1 MQVAND
7 KVVSINYILTDIDG
21 KVLDSSKGNPLVYLH
36 GRNNIIPGLENAL
49 EGKATGDK
57 LNVSVPPEEA
67 YGEFREDMIQDIPKS
82 AFGEITDIQP
92 GMQFQMNSP
101 NGPLVIT
108 VQVVNEETVTVDA
121 NHPLAGETLNFDV
134 EVMDVREATEEE
146 LDHGHVHGP
155 NGHHH

>member
-7 KVVSINYILTDIDG
+7 KVVSINYTLTDIDG
-21 KVLDSSKGNPLVYLH
+21 KVLDSSKGNPLVYLQ

-49 EGKATGDK
+49 TGKAKGEK
-57 LNVSVPPEEA
+57 LNVSIPPEDA
-67 YGEFREDMIQDIPKS
+67 YGEFREDMIQEIPKT

-108 VQVVNEETVTVDA
+108 VQEVKEENVVVDA

-134 EVMDVREATEEE
+134 EIMDVREATKEE

>member
-7 KVVSINYILTDIDG
+7 KVVSINYTLTDIDG
-21 KVLDSSKGNPLVYLH
+21 KVLDSSKGNPLVYLQ

-49 EGKATGDK
+49 TGKAKGEE
-57 LNVSVPPEEA
+57 LNVSIPPEEA
-67 YGEFREDMIQDIPKS
+67 YGEFREDMIQEIPKT

-108 VQVVNEETVTVDA
+108 VQEVKEENVVVDA

-134 EVMDVREATEEE
+134 EIMDVREATKEE

>member
-7 KVVSINYILTDIDG
+7 KVVSINYTLTDIDG
-21 KVLDSSKGNPLVYLH
+21 KVLDSSKGNPLVYLQ

-49 EGKATGDK
+49 TGKAKGEK
-57 LNVSVPPEEA
+57 LNVSIPPEEA
-67 YGEFREDMIQDIPKS
+67 YGEFREDMIQEIPKT

-108 VQVVNEETVTVDA
+108 VQEVKEENVVVDA

-134 EVMDVREATEEE
+134 EIMDVREATKEE